1 MGKRRFSFS
10 LTHTVL
16 PTPDVSGC
24 LPHQAILRFFRWLW
38 VSHSLTQLGHCLPGD
53 GVRCHRG
60 RAQPR
65 RTASRSHH
73 VGRQSQVQAVNW
85 ASNQLAIN
93 QGFPRPHPGVQLIG

>member
-16 PTPDVSGC
+16 PTPDVSGF

-53 GVRCHRG
+53 ATGGGLSPAGLPPALITSGASHR
-60 RAQPR
+60 
-65 RTASRSHH
+65 SRLLT
-73 VGRQSQVQAVNW
+73 GLPTNW
-85 ASNQLAIN
+85 L
-93 QGFPRPHPGVQLIG
+93 